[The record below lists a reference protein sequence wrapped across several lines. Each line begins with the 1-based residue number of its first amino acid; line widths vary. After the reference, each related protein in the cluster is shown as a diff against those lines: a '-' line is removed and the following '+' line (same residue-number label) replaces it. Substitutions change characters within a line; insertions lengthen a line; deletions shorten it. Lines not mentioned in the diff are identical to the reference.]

1 MGANDIL
8 RRAGEK
14 DFDQIYSIMVAS
26 FPADER
32 RSYIDAKEDLWDSRH
47 FIDVVYGEDDEVIAY
62 ISLWNLDSCL
72 FVETFAVSP
81 SHRNDGLGGRMLDEL
96 RAQYDKRIALEVELP
111 EDELT
116 RRRIGFYKRHGFS
129 FNEYPYALP
138 PIGFG
143 KKAVPLRIMAT
154 DGPLNGA
161 EFKQIKKELY
171 KEVYHMN
178 DILEAMEKRRSVR
191 KYKPDMPP
199 HADIDRILTAGLY
212 AASGMNRQATK
223 IIAVTDK
230 KTRDELS
237 NLNRQIG
244 GWKEGFDPFYGAPVV
259 LIVLTDK
266 TVPTRVY
273 DGSLVIGNLMLAA
286 DSLGYGS
293 CWIHRAKEEFETDYG
308 KDLLKKLGIEG
319 EWEGVGHCIIGYA
332 DGEVPEASE
341 RKEDRVYY
349 VE

>member
-62 ISLWNLDSCL
+62 ISLWDLDSCL

-81 SHRNDGLGGRMLDEL
+81 SRRNDGLGGRMLDEL

>member
-1 MGANDIL
+1 MKPDCIL
-8 RRAGEK
+8 KRAAEK
-14 DFDQIYSIMVAS
+14 DFDQIYSIMVES

-47 FIDVVYGEDDEVIAY
+47 FIDVVYDGNETVIAY
-62 ISLWNLDSCL
+62 ISLWDLDSCL

-81 SHRNDGLGGRMLDEL
+81 SHRNDGLGGRMLEEL

-111 EDELT
+111 EDDLT
-116 RRRIGFYKRHGFS
+116 RRRIGFYQRHGFS
-129 FNEYPYALP
+129 YNRYPYALP

-154 DGPLNGA
+154 GGPLKET
-161 EFKQIKKELY
+161 EFIQIKEELY
-171 KEVYHMN
+171 QEVYHMN

-212 AASGMNRQATK
+212 AASGMNRQPTK
-223 IIAVTDK
+223 IIAVTDR

-237 NLNRQIG
+237 ELNRQIG

-259 LIVLTDK
+259 LIVLADK

-293 CWIHRAKEEFETDYG
+293 CWIHRAKEEFETGYG
-308 KDLLKKLGIEG
+308 KELLKKLGIEG
-319 EWEGVGHCIIGYA
+319 EWEGIGHCIIGYA
-332 DGEVPEASE
+332 DGEVPEAPE
-341 RKEDRVYY
+341 RKADRVYHID
-349 VE
+349 